1 MDLVTKIRNDMMGL
15 TRGKSVDL
23 KEVLDGN
30 EGWILHVDDKMGVA
44 IPCGDQEL
52 LLEKFAK
59 IHPLTTRTITLRGE

>member
-30 EGWILHVDDKMGVA
+30 EGWILHVDD
-44 IPCGDQEL
+44 
-52 LLEKFAK
+52 
-59 IHPLTTRTITLRGE
+59 